1 MIGIDISK
9 DTFDV
14 YSQASDHYQYSN
26 DASGFR
32 TFIKTLSSS
41 SWAVMEA
48 TGSYC
53 LRLANSLHYRDIAVS
68 VVNPLVIKRYIQM
81 KLRRTKTDKSD
92 AFMIASYAADQPLV
106 IWKPDPSYVEMSKDL
121 YRTLGLYIKQRTA
134 LKNRLHSLTVKGVKT
149 GLLIRSINRQL
160 RHLDKEIVS
169 IEIEL
174 ETLLFEHEG
183 HMLTH
188 LTTIPGV
195 GRKTAMQLIVVTNG
209 FRNFSHSKQ
218 LIAFL
223 GLAPVERRSGSSIP
237 GKSYISKVGDRSL
250 RSHLFMCSFTA
261 YMYNASCK
269 ALFDRLVAKGK
280 SKKLALIAVCNKLLK
295 QAFAIA

>member
-1 MIGIDISK
+1 MNEVKHFIGIDISK

-14 YSQASDHYQYSN
+14 YSQASGHCQYSN
-26 DASGFR
+26 DVPGFR
-32 TFIKTLSSS
+32 KFIKALTKEC
-41 SWAVMEA
+41 WVVMEA

-53 LRLANSLHYRDIAVS
+53 LRLANYLHCRDIAVS

-92 AFMIASYAADQPLV
+92 AFMIASYAIDQPLV
-106 IWKPDPSYVEMSKDL
+106 LWKPDPSHVEMSKDL
-121 YRTLGLYIKQRTA
+121 YGTIGLYIKQRTA
-134 LKNRLHSLTVKGVKT
+134 LKNRLHSLTVKGVRT
-149 GLLIRSINRQL
+149 GLLIRSIKRQL
-160 RHLDKEIVS
+160 KCLDNEIMR

-174 ETLLFEHEG
+174 ETLLFDHEG
-183 HMLTH
+183 QMLTH

-195 GRKTAMQLIVVTNG
+195 GRKTAMHLIVVTNG

-223 GLAPVERRSGSSIP
+223 GLAPVERRSGSSIR

-261 YMYNASCK
+261 CSHTDHPPKN
-269 ALFDRLVAKGK
+269 RTVG
-280 SKKLALIAVCNKLLK
+280 
-295 QAFAIA
+295 